1 MKEPVLIKGVVAFP
15 NENGNRDIRF
25 IDAFYNDLFKIP
37 DHSNIVI
44 TYLDGTKR
52 CVPCEYID
60 DTHTDID
67 GTAYHICQFAEL
79 MMRSGAT
86 YAPEHPEA
94 EPAYGTYEIYQI
106 KDIGR
111 VDYSFM
117 NFDSAGKKFNP
128 RDYQR
133 EYAYVLPEN
142 LSLEDIYSRH
152 NKDTRPFS
160 MRMRSMSVSD
170 VVVLTRGNKR
180 EAFYV
185 DNIGFKKADK
195 FLQKKPR
202 KIERGEA
209 R

>member
-1 MKEPVLIKGVVAFP
+1 MKEPTIIKGVVAFP

-52 CVPCEYID
+52 TVPCEYID
-60 DTHTDID
+60 DTHTDIG

-79 MMRSGAT
+79 MMQNGAT
-86 YAPEHPEA
+86 YAPEHPEP
-94 EPAYGTYEIYQI
+94 EPTYGTYEIYQI
-106 KDIGR
+106 QDLGH

-117 NFDSAGKKFNP
+117 GYDRAERQLNP
-128 RDYQR
+128 RDYR
-133 EYAYVLPEN
+133 RVYAYVLPKN
-142 LSLEDIYSRH
+142 LSLEEIFSRH
-152 NKDTRPFS
+152 NSDTRPFS
-160 MRMRSMSVSD
+160 MRMRSMSASD

-185 DNIGFKKADK
+185 DNIGFKKVDQ
-195 FLQKKPR
+195 FPQKKPR

>member
-1 MKEPVLIKGVVAFP
+1 MKEPTIIKGVVAFP

-79 MMRSGAT
+79 MMRNGAT
-86 YAPEHPEA
+86 YAPEHPAPEST
-94 EPAYGTYEIYQI
+94 YGTYEIYQI
-106 KDIGR
+106 RDIGR

-128 RDYQR
+128 RDYRR

-142 LSLEDIYSRH
+142 LSLEEIYSRH
-152 NKDTRPFS
+152 NQDTRPFS

-185 DNIGFKKADK
+185 DNIGFKRTDE
-195 FLQKKPR
+195 FLRKKPR